1 MDAGVPL
8 NRLVS
13 VATDGAP
20 SMIGKN
26 VGLMWLSTNDSKYPD
41 ILKKASW
48 RLISIFGT
56 TFCY

>member
-20 SMIGKN
+20 SMLGKN
-26 VGLMWLSTNDSKYPD
+26 VGLMGLLMNHPKYLN
-41 ILKKASW
+41 ILPVH
-48 RLISIFGT
+48 
-56 TFCY
+56 